1 MGTTPSMSGTHGSA
15 GNAAAQLGGARLPKS
30 PQLQPEGDDDSSP
43 RAMLGRKARRAVPL
57 PCGVSHPN
65 HTIEQRLGA
74 LSGPTSRLAV
84 ESFKTLVVCLGLSG
98 ASPRVTWT
106 ARTLPACPTKL
117 PGAKR
122 QGEVGSLSDRAK
134 SGVFYRSSPN

>member
-1 MGTTPSMSGTHGSA
+1 
-15 GNAAAQLGGARLPKS
+15 
-30 PQLQPEGDDDSSP
+30 
-43 RAMLGRKARRAVPL
+43 MLGRKARRAVPL

-98 ASPRVTWT
+98 ASPHQSHMD

-134 SGVFYRSSPN
+134 SGVFYRSSPS